1 MNIRLQ
7 VRNLINEILD
17 EKISSSDFDT
27 AHDLLSSPY
36 DDDYRGE
43 SSAGFDKFG
52 FNSVWDLQT
61 FFVKFGL
68 DKNDVSMTKRFGY
81 RSNVKSK
88 VTGFQYPVEDGPFGS
103 GVFVSMIDPFKDDEG
118 YCHYVGISGD
128 KQFTKAAFTY
138 LKKVG
143 FYDDAEFGT
152 RGYI

>member
-7 VRNLINEILD
+7 VRNLINEILN

-36 DDDYRGE
+36 DDDFRGE
-43 SSAGFDKFG
+43 LSAGFDKFG
-52 FNSVWDLQT
+52 FKNARDLQT
-61 FFVKFGL
+61 FFNKFGL
-68 DKNDVSMTKRFGY
+68 DKDDVSMVKRFG
-81 RSNVKSK
+81 SNPNIKSK
-88 VTGFQYPVEDGPFGS
+88 STGFQYPVEDGPFGS
-103 GVFVSMIDPFKDDEG
+103 GVFVSMLEPFGNDG

-128 KQFTKAAFTY
+128 KQFTKAVFAH

-143 FYDDAEFGT
+143 DYDDAEFGS